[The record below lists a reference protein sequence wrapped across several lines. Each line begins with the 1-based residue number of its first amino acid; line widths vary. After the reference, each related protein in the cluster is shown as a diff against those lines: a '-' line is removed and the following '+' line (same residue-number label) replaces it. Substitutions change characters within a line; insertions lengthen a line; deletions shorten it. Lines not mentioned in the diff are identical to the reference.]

1 MSVYSLLSY
10 SQRFLVLALSSVSS
24 GCVCGCVCVCEL
36 GHIWLAFDLGEALR
50 CMPKMWTV
58 GLQLIVTCP
67 WLCGGAYC
75 WEASSQFSAA
85 AFRGEGSFLF
95 VSYWFFYNCPFL
107 VVDKASLTPPG
118 SQFRAPSRLLL
129 KIYWLPL
136 SPPHFPRFGYWYT
149 GSVAPGSR
157 WKAYGQFLVREF

>member
-1 MSVYSLLSY
+1 MVDNFWDVVRLLMWYSQLYSLLSY
-10 SQRFLVLALSSVSS
+10 SQRYLGACIVF
-24 GCVCGCVCVCEL
+24 CVFWVCVWVHVFCVCEL

-85 AFRGEGSFLF
+85 AFRGEGSFLWF
-95 VSYWFFYNCPFL
+95 PTDSSIIGPYWW
-107 VVDKASLTPPG
+107 LTKHLWLPPG
-118 SQFRAPSRLLL
+118 RNSG
-129 KIYWLPL
+129 LP
-136 SPPHFPRFGYWYT
+136 RDYY
-149 GSVAPGSR
+149 
-157 WKAYGQFLVREF
+157 